1 MKKRSERPMVDNIDS
16 ISEFESEF
24 HHAFLKSRLD
34 HDDYVYK
41 PSLLRDLDEF
51 CDVDSMHVPKGPL
64 IVFGEPGSGKSAF
77 LANWINRRKKKFQ
90 NWNNGFPEFIFYHA
104 VGCTRQGA
112 FVSKLLERILTE
124 MNEYFELTKEVP
136 TFEERLSWQ
145 FPRYLEA
152 ASRKGR
158 TILIVDGVHRLRTS
172 DGDSILK
179 WLPLSFPPN
188 VRLVLAATS
197 VAATSRTDAVDVDM
211 STMERIKVEAVR
223 RNWTTLHIN
232 PFTDDEK
239 QMVVHKFLSRQTG
252 RPTLQLFELQQK
264 ALASVSRTT
273 NPMFLK
279 SMLEAL
285 EWVATRGY
293 NIHVVLKEWLG
304 ASTMSE
310 LFEVILR
317 SMEAGHVPS
326 QIATSDA
333 MLFLQEHSLDATFAW
348 VPQSSKQ
355 RQSFDSQQGAAAF
368 TSARVKQQSLSS
380 GQPSPTRH
388 MSEASIASTLESTR
402 RPSTTLVD
410 DDAYDSDDGMGS
422 PRYHDETNADVSLV
436 FRELFEGESTN
447 TNGGGSFGGSGG
459 DAEDAPRQVRTS
471 VLTATEGPEKPS
483 ERGEGGGGGIVDD
496 GSGCSSGS
504 DDDNHAHH
512 HSAPAA
518 PAAAAQLP
526 PPRKSAPFLRHLERV
541 KTHRNIVFPVYVTGG
556 QPVEGLGGLLGKA
569 LCLLYVARHG
579 LLLHELRTLMQ
590 AMTAHEANIAP
601 LDAPEVQVPADDD
614 DGTNLAA
621 ILNDYKPARPK
632 VPTLPEA
639 TWTTML
645 SALKALGCLFLQDI
659 VLLPLCYDTLRD
671 LIWWRYIGSTKMEEC
686 YHHWL
691 VRFFVGH
698 PPTFRRVEELPWH
711 LASCKRWHA
720 LKDVLVNLPMFQLF
734 FTANYKTEL
743 FCYWKTLTE
752 GATPPPL
759 NQPPDELDVT
769 NTPAITTFDLVREY
783 NKSIEDWYH
792 STRPTTKQLLPLLQS
807 MTKFVFEYSV
817 FSQSELPVF
826 NHPHFD
832 AKHLH
837 ADGFH
842 FIHQLPHVVAQQSF
856 DLAVH
861 WLYQRWVWVQFPW
874 LALGYDI
881 DDGDSKHMTGLVVS
895 ISPENTKDDDV
906 GLVDTYSDSHSV
918 TSPANNNTTMPVTSS
933 ATTNTTLPSSSSS
946 QNMSAATN
954 ASTLLSPSQSTP
966 NLPKQRKTQA
976 ALLSP
981 YKLKGHANASLP
993 TIATAN
999 APNTLDII
1007 GLNSPAHTLMRRK
1020 TQYIGF
1026 KNAPTSSFPSQLKHT
1041 SDAILDDPMLHS
1053 GIGKLLAQR
1062 TAGTSVSVRD
1072 TMNDSVCSE
1081 GFGLPAHL
1089 QEYAKTE
1096 ADVKRSCNQQILF
1109 KLQQAHNFLKR
1120 DANTKCNRLDKLR
1133 QKIRERRAKQTSS
1146 LQYIQEAEDAL
1157 HEMTKRMD
1165 QVDATLK
1172 VVAKQEKTYIKLLGA
1187 CEDYS
1192 ASDKHHLAQVR
1203 KELKVLSLKLRDL
1216 QKQNQALAFEQQH
1229 LATVEFPQLAAACE
1243 DNKRLHDAVLDR
1255 LNSTKVRMAQDVANI
1270 EALYVVRKGIIDK
1283 VKSTAFDLN
1292 TNEPIELE
1300 KIMHVQ
1306 ATAETN
1312 AVNKS
1317 QVAKAALEQ
1326 CQSMCRRIVHATGLT
1341 NMAAI
1346 HEKFHNRDALNRS
1359 LDEQAALYEARLKQI
1374 KLSHSELE
1382 VQMNSLETTPK
1393 DSTDPRQLED
1403 LARDAEAAL
1412 SRTQRAYATQLHAL
1426 NEVVVGVSNIA
1437 RLAGITDVRK
1447 PKHALIPAADLWPPY
1462 QDKESRAVALA
1473 HFEMLSATA
1482 MAELIRVCEERMV
1495 AIIDNN
1501 EHGRGDPDALYAL
1514 PCRRESSA
1522 GLSSATSSP
1531 RGGGTA
1537 KRRTKRD
1544 TKRRSNDS
1552 TTSSPRLDKDL
1563 ADTAT
1568 ALTAMQDDK
1577 NNMLFSLPS
1586 TPSSMMQAPL
1596 GQGSLARDCGGDLG
1610 GSSSMLLDD
1619 PAEPAVATRDIIKS
1633 ASKQKLAIKR
1643 KELLGRANT
1652 GMMSQLPAS
1661 SSNLAVHHD
1670 TNTMDG
1676 GINSC

>member
-1 MKKRSERPMVDNIDS
+1 
-16 ISEFESEF
+16 
-24 HHAFLKSRLD
+24 
-34 HDDYVYK
+34 
-41 PSLLRDLDEF
+41 
-51 CDVDSMHVPKGPL
+51 
-64 IVFGEPGSGKSAF
+64 
-77 LANWINRRKKKFQ
+77 
-90 NWNNGFPEFIFYHA
+90 
-104 VGCTRQGA
+104 
-112 FVSKLLERILTE
+112 
-124 MNEYFELTKEVP
+124 
-136 TFEERLSWQ
+136 
-145 FPRYLEA
+145 
-152 ASRKGR
+152 
-158 TILIVDGVHRLRTS
+158 
-172 DGDSILK
+172 
-179 WLPLSFPPN
+179 
-188 VRLVLAATS
+188 
-197 VAATSRTDAVDVDM
+197 
-211 STMERIKVEAVR
+211 
-223 RNWTTLHIN
+223 
-232 PFTDDEK
+232 
-239 QMVVHKFLSRQTG
+239 
-252 RPTLQLFELQQK
+252 
-264 ALASVSRTT
+264 
-273 NPMFLK
+273 
-279 SMLEAL
+279 
-285 EWVATRGY
+285 
-293 NIHVVLKEWLG
+293 
-304 ASTMSE
+304 
-310 LFEVILR
+310 
-317 SMEAGHVPS
+317 
-326 QIATSDA
+326 
-333 MLFLQEHSLDATFAW
+333 
-348 VPQSSKQ
+348 
-355 RQSFDSQQGAAAF
+355 
-368 TSARVKQQSLSS
+368 
-380 GQPSPTRH
+380 
-388 MSEASIASTLESTR
+388 
-402 RPSTTLVD
+402 
-410 DDAYDSDDGMGS
+410 
-422 PRYHDETNADVSLV
+422 
-436 FRELFEGESTN
+436 
-447 TNGGGSFGGSGG
+447 
-459 DAEDAPRQVRTS
+459 
-471 VLTATEGPEKPS
+471 
-483 ERGEGGGGGIVDD
+483 
-496 GSGCSSGS
+496 
-504 DDDNHAHH
+504 
-512 HSAPAA
+512 
-518 PAAAAQLP
+518 
-526 PPRKSAPFLRHLERV
+526 
-541 KTHRNIVFPVYVTGG
+541 
-556 QPVEGLGGLLGKA
+556 
-569 LCLLYVARHG
+569 
-579 LLLHELRTLMQ
+579 
-590 AMTAHEANIAP
+590 MTAHEANIAP

-671 LIWWRYIGSTKMEEC
+671 L
-686 YHHWL
+686 
-691 VRFFVGH
+691 
-698 PPTFRRVEELPWH
+698 
-711 LASCKRWHA
+711 
-720 LKDVLVNLPMFQLF
+720 LF

-752 GATPPPL
+752 GEFVSGSATPPPL

-842 FIHQLPHVVAQQSF
+842 FIH
-856 DLAVH
+856 
-861 WLYQRWVWVQFPW
+861 QFPW

-966 NLPKQRKTQA
+966 NLPKQRK
-976 ALLSP
+976 
-981 YKLKGHANASLP
+981 
-993 TIATAN
+993 
-999 APNTLDII
+999 DII

-1165 QVDATLK
+1165 QVDAT
-1172 VVAKQEKTYIKLLGA
+1172 
-1187 CEDYS
+1187 
-1192 ASDKHHLAQVR
+1192 
-1203 KELKVLSLKLRDL
+1203 DL

-1447 PKHALIPAADLWPPY
+1447 PKHALIPAADLWPP
-1462 QDKESRAVALA
+1462 RAVALA

-1514 PCRRESSA
+1514 P
-1522 GLSSATSSP
+1522 
-1531 RGGGTA
+1531 
-1537 KRRTKRD
+1537 
-1544 TKRRSNDS
+1544 
-1552 TTSSPRLDKDL
+1552 L

>member
-41 PSLLRDLDEF
+41 PSLLR
-51 CDVDSMHVPKGPL
+51 C
-64 IVFGEPGSGKSAF
+64 
-77 LANWINRRKKKFQ
+77 ANWINRRKKKFQ

-104 VGCTRQGA
+104 V
-112 FVSKLLERILTE
+112 
-124 MNEYFELTKEVP
+124 
-136 TFEERLSWQ
+136 
-145 FPRYLEA
+145 
-152 ASRKGR
+152 
-158 TILIVDGVHRLRTS
+158 
-172 DGDSILK
+172 
-179 WLPLSFPPN
+179 
-188 VRLVLAATS
+188 
-197 VAATSRTDAVDVDM
+197 
-211 STMERIKVEAVR
+211 EAVR

-232 PFTDDEK
+232 PFSDDEK

-252 RPTLQLFELQQK
+252 RPTLH
-264 ALASVSRTT
+264 
-273 NPMFLK
+273 
-279 SMLEAL
+279 
-285 EWVATRGY
+285 
-293 NIHVVLKEWLG
+293 HVVLKEWLG

-348 VPQSSKQ
+348 V
-355 RQSFDSQQGAAAF
+355 
-368 TSARVKQQSLSS
+368 
-380 GQPSPTRH
+380 
-388 MSEASIASTLESTR
+388 
-402 RPSTTLVD
+402 
-410 DDAYDSDDGMGS
+410 DDGMGS

-459 DAEDAPRQVRTS
+459 DAQDAPRQVRTS
-471 VLTATEGPEKPS
+471 VLTATEDPEKPS

-541 KTHRNIVFPVYVTGG
+541 KTHRNIVFP
-556 QPVEGLGGLLGKA
+556 
-569 LCLLYVARHG
+569 
-579 LLLHELRTLMQ
+579 

-632 VPTLPEA
+632 VPTLPET

-671 LIWWRYIGSTKMEEC
+671 L
-686 YHHWL
+686 
-691 VRFFVGH
+691 
-698 PPTFRRVEELPWH
+698 
-711 LASCKRWHA
+711 
-720 LKDVLVNLPMFQLF
+720 LF

-752 GATPPPL
+752 GEFVSGSATPPPL

-769 NTPAITTFDLVREY
+769 NTPTITTFDLVREY

-837 ADGFH
+837 ANGFH
-842 FIHQLPHVVAQQSF
+842 FIH
-856 DLAVH
+856 
-861 WLYQRWVWVQFPW
+861 QFPW

-895 ISPENTKDDDV
+895 ISPENTKDDDM

-918 TSPANNNTTMPVTSS
+918 TSPANNNTTTPVTSS
-933 ATTNTTLPSSSSS
+933 ATNNTTLPSSSSS
-946 QNMSAATN
+946 QNISAATN

-966 NLPKQRKTQA
+966 NLPKQRK
-976 ALLSP
+976 
-981 YKLKGHANASLP
+981 
-993 TIATAN
+993 
-999 APNTLDII
+999 DII

-1192 ASDKHHLAQVR
+1192 ASEKHHLAQVR

-1312 AVNKS
+1312 AANKS

-1462 QDKESRAVALA
+1462 QDKV
-1473 HFEMLSATA
+1473 HT
-1482 MAELIRVCEERMV
+1482 
-1495 AIIDNN
+1495 
-1501 EHGRGDPDALYAL
+1501 P
-1514 PCRRESSA
+1514 
-1522 GLSSATSSP
+1522 
-1531 RGGGTA
+1531 
-1537 KRRTKRD
+1537 
-1544 TKRRSNDS
+1544 
-1552 TTSSPRLDKDL
+1552 
-1563 ADTAT
+1563 
-1568 ALTAMQDDK
+1568 LTAMQDDK

-1610 GSSSMLLDD
+1610 GSSLMLLDD

-1652 GMMSQLPAS
+1652 GMMSPPPAN

>member
-1 MKKRSERPMVDNIDS
+1 
-16 ISEFESEF
+16 
-24 HHAFLKSRLD
+24 
-34 HDDYVYK
+34 
-41 PSLLRDLDEF
+41 
-51 CDVDSMHVPKGPL
+51 
-64 IVFGEPGSGKSAF
+64 
-77 LANWINRRKKKFQ
+77 
-90 NWNNGFPEFIFYHA
+90 
-104 VGCTRQGA
+104 
-112 FVSKLLERILTE
+112 
-124 MNEYFELTKEVP
+124 
-136 TFEERLSWQ
+136 
-145 FPRYLEA
+145 
-152 ASRKGR
+152 
-158 TILIVDGVHRLRTS
+158 
-172 DGDSILK
+172 
-179 WLPLSFPPN
+179 
-188 VRLVLAATS
+188 
-197 VAATSRTDAVDVDM
+197 
-211 STMERIKVEAVR
+211 
-223 RNWTTLHIN
+223 
-232 PFTDDEK
+232 
-239 QMVVHKFLSRQTG
+239 
-252 RPTLQLFELQQK
+252 
-264 ALASVSRTT
+264 
-273 NPMFLK
+273 
-279 SMLEAL
+279 
-285 EWVATRGY
+285 
-293 NIHVVLKEWLG
+293 
-304 ASTMSE
+304 
-310 LFEVILR
+310 
-317 SMEAGHVPS
+317 
-326 QIATSDA
+326 
-333 MLFLQEHSLDATFAW
+333 
-348 VPQSSKQ
+348 
-355 RQSFDSQQGAAAF
+355 
-368 TSARVKQQSLSS
+368 
-380 GQPSPTRH
+380 
-388 MSEASIASTLESTR
+388 
-402 RPSTTLVD
+402 
-410 DDAYDSDDGMGS
+410 
-422 PRYHDETNADVSLV
+422 
-436 FRELFEGESTN
+436 
-447 TNGGGSFGGSGG
+447 
-459 DAEDAPRQVRTS
+459 
-471 VLTATEGPEKPS
+471 
-483 ERGEGGGGGIVDD
+483 
-496 GSGCSSGS
+496 
-504 DDDNHAHH
+504 
-512 HSAPAA
+512 
-518 PAAAAQLP
+518 
-526 PPRKSAPFLRHLERV
+526 
-541 KTHRNIVFPVYVTGG
+541 
-556 QPVEGLGGLLGKA
+556 
-569 LCLLYVARHG
+569 
-579 LLLHELRTLMQ
+579 
-590 AMTAHEANIAP
+590 MTAHETNIAP

-632 VPTLPEA
+632 VPTLPET

-671 LIWWRYIGSTKMEEC
+671 L
-686 YHHWL
+686 
-691 VRFFVGH
+691 
-698 PPTFRRVEELPWH
+698 
-711 LASCKRWHA
+711 
-720 LKDVLVNLPMFQLF
+720 LF

-752 GATPPPL
+752 GEFVSGSATPPPL

-807 MTKFVFEYSV
+807 VLPTYLPPPSQELCFSIMTKFVFEYSV

-842 FIHQLPHVVAQQSF
+842 F
-856 DLAVH
+856 
-861 WLYQRWVWVQFPW
+861 
-874 LALGYDI
+874 
-881 DDGDSKHMTGLVVS
+881 
-895 ISPENTKDDDV
+895 
-906 GLVDTYSDSHSV
+906 
-918 TSPANNNTTMPVTSS
+918 
-933 ATTNTTLPSSSSS
+933 
-946 QNMSAATN
+946 
-954 ASTLLSPSQSTP
+954 
-966 NLPKQRKTQA
+966 
-976 ALLSP
+976 
-981 YKLKGHANASLP
+981 
-993 TIATAN
+993 
-999 APNTLDII
+999 DII

-1165 QVDATLK
+1165 QVDAT
-1172 VVAKQEKTYIKLLGA
+1172 EKTYIKLLGA

-1312 AVNKS
+1312 AANKS

-1462 QDKESRAVALA
+1462 QDK
-1473 HFEMLSATA
+1473 
-1482 MAELIRVCEERMV
+1482 
-1495 AIIDNN
+1495 
-1501 EHGRGDPDALYAL
+1501 
-1514 PCRRESSA
+1514 
-1522 GLSSATSSP
+1522 
-1531 RGGGTA
+1531 
-1537 KRRTKRD
+1537 
-1544 TKRRSNDS
+1544 
-1552 TTSSPRLDKDL
+1552 L